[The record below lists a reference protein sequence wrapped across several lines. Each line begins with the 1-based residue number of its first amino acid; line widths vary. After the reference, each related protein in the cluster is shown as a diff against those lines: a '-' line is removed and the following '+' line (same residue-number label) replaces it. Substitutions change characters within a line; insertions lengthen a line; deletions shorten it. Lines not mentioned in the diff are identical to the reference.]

1 MTTLPNTVQE
11 RLALPGPAPA
21 SAPTPGELLGIIR
34 RRIVLITILF
44 IFLAGAA
51 GGGFYAW
58 WRYFPK
64 YRATALV
71 EMVSNRP
78 HTELSVEL
86 RNLPEREQE
95 RFMLTQSFVVKSPA
109 VLSAALQDENIQG
122 TTWFKNLP
130 VYRNPLLA
138 LTDELVSAPMRGT
151 NFLSVS
157 IATRSPKDPDVIV
170 NTIVTKYINTVLA
183 QAAEP
188 YEKDLR
194 DANAT
199 LTVLDDTLE
208 QKRAD
213 LLALSE
219 TIQGGGVPAGWSTIS
234 QQGAMYAQHAA
245 DLQMQLAQVIPL
257 RNFYADGSAL
267 TAEDVAAAEAD
278 PYVAQLSVGVFS
290 LTQQRDVLLQRL
302 GPKHA
307 GIRQFDD
314 AIRIAQQRLN
324 EARSDALR
332 QRRELMIDAVE
343 TAYANL
349 TAALTSATENLLR
362 AEFEQKENNRRLF
375 TFQLQQI
382 ELARLEQNRQELQ
395 DYIDELKRL
404 TAANAAMT
412 IRVQQPATEPLGRA
426 EPSLLMLPVLLALAL
441 MLSVG
446 IGVGLDLLDTSV
458 RTTQDIVRYVQVPLL
473 GVVPDADDE
482 EVRLDHV
489 ELALLTAPQSM
500 TAEAF
505 RQIRANLQYSAP
517 AARQRSIVV
526 TSPGPGDGKTTVACN
541 LAIAAAQA
549 GRRILLVDANLRRP
563 RLGEHWAGV
572 EDRGLTTL
580 LIGEGALVDLAVKTP
595 IPNLHVLGSGPMTPS
610 PAELLAGDAFQA
622 FLSDAVQ
629 KYDQVI
635 VDAPPVLLASDPTVL
650 SSQVDGVIMTVRAKT
665 NSRGAARRACALLAS
680 VNAHIFGAVFNAAQ
694 VTRGGYFREQLRTYY
709 DYQPPQLGRGKS

>member
-11 RLALPGPAPA
+11 RLALPGPAPT

-95 RFMLTQSFVVKSPA
+95 RFMLTQSFVVKSPT
-109 VLSAALQDENIQG
+109 VLSAALQDEDIQR
-122 TTWFKNLP
+122 TSWYKDLP
-130 VYRNPLLA
+130 VYRNPLLV

-194 DANAT
+194 DANAS
-199 LTVLDDTLE
+199 LKVLDDTLV

-234 QQGAMYAQHAA
+234 QQGAMYAQQAA
-245 DLQMQLAQVIPL
+245 ELQMQLAQVIPL

-278 PYVAQLSVGVFS
+278 PYVAQLSAGVFS

-343 TAYANL
+343 TAHANL
-349 TAALTSATENLLR
+349 TAALTSATENLLQT
-362 AEFEQKENNRRLF
+362 ESEQKENNRRLF

-382 ELARLEQNRQELQ
+382 ELARLEQNRQELR

-404 TAANAAMT
+404 TAANTAMT

-549 GRRILLVDANLRRP
+549 GRRVLLVDANLRRP
-563 RLGEHWAGV
+563 CLGEHWAGV

-580 LIGEGALVDLAVKTP
+580 LIGEGALTDLAVKTP
-595 IPNLHVLGSGPMTPS
+595 IPNLHVLGSGPMTPN

-622 FLSDAVQ
+622 FLAGAVQ

-635 VDAPPVLLASDPTVL
+635 LDAPPVLLASDPTVL

-680 VNAHIFGAVFNAAQ
+680 VNAHIFGAVLNAAQ